1 MKLYKIEMVKPVENM
16 SCWSQKANTFNKINI
31 SLLFKR
37 FLDNVG
43 NENWGRFKLFM
54 CRSWNI
60 IPISDCYRIE
70 LLLRFDN
77 NTTTLLN
84 MSRISDEVAVNTSV
98 GLECKSQHRLV
109 SGDLN
114 VTCTSYAGWT
124 GKFPICRRK
133 CSFIG

>member
-1 MKLYKIEMVKPVENM
+1 
-16 SCWSQKANTFNKINI
+16 
-31 SLLFKR
+31 
-37 FLDNVG
+37 
-43 NENWGRFKLFM
+43 
-54 CRSWNI
+54 
-60 IPISDCYRIE
+60 CYRIE

-84 MSRISDEVAVNTSV
+84 KSRISDEVAVNTGF

-124 GKFPICRRK
+124 GKFPICRQMDRLLQSERK
-133 CSFIG
+133 KKRSPRRITRI